1 MVPRTDHEDRHAE
14 PAGTHVL
21 PGAQRSSGRCGCYDV
36 QREAGGVCAH
46 CEVSYCIC
54 VAIAMVLVA
63 TVLLLVTGLMCILWL
78 CRFWTENYAKPSTEG
93 APVRTIDYIIDYTL
107 LFTVLYIIL
116 YSILF
121 I

>member
-1 MVPRTDHEDRHAE
+1 MV
-14 PAGTHVL
+14 V
-21 PGAQRSSGRCGCYDV
+21 
-36 QREAGGVCAH
+36 
-46 CEVSYCIC
+46 
-54 VAIAMVLVA
+54 VAIVQ
-63 TVLLLVTGLMCILWL
+63 LLVTGLMCILWL

-93 APVRTIDYIIDYTL
+93 APVRTIDYTL